1 MHYFAQSYYLTP
13 VSSADHILQ
22 KKQNLF
28 EFLQGEAESSL
39 ERLHHCAERELQH
52 HIDSALQADAHTD
65 TGKRAFNDFDRFCVR
80 LEQLTQSTRYYFENL
95 IQAVEI
101 FSI

>member
-1 MHYFAQSYYLTP
+1 MSRSGVADFKCVIDAWSQIAECRHMLKWTYAYGYYLTP
-13 VSSADHILQ
+13 ASSADHILQ

-52 HIDSALQADAHTD
+52 HIDIALQADAHTD
-65 TGKRAFNDFDRFCVR
+65 T
-80 LEQLTQSTRYYFENL
+80 
-95 IQAVEI
+95 
-101 FSI
+101 